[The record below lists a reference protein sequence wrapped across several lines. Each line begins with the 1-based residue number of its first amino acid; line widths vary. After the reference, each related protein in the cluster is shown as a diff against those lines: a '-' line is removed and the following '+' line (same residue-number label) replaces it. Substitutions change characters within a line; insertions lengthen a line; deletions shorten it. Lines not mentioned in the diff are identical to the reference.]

1 METLRT
7 QAELV
12 QRHGLCRAATTW
24 QVIWSLLRGFP
35 KNGSL
40 QARTVPKVDVFLCHS
55 WSCPA
60 WSKALVLC
68 HYFHVHWATRWALL
82 TALLA
87 TLQLLWRARSFDEVA
102 QNGVETLLW
111 RAVYGPLSI
120 FLLVYFSGCWLQSKS
135 LWFDGICVD
144 QTNLPLRTRTMQAVP
159 AFASE
164 ATNMLVVW
172 HESLFSKLWCVYEI
186 AVRAKTC
193 SFDSIHVVPV
203 WLPIFV
209 LANVVYNVLVVYTL
223 PGFTYPS
230 LNADPTSRFVS
241 LFWLYIDAYGLLGYC
256 VYAIPITCFCML
268 KIESHKTML
277 DQMASFDLRKATCSL
292 ETDRLMIRRQV
303 VELFDEALEY
313 PLSVSFEAEESSVSD
328 TEANSDV
335 AALISP
341 EDLHSFRHVTSYPT
355 EEQIIDEFNAYVR
368 GPLRESVVRS
378 LGREDQIPLKLCM
391 FAFWP
396 SSAGGAA
403 WALGCEGRSH
413 CQDAA
418 SNLQFDS
425 VAWYLITQAIN
436 SVVFWPLLS
445 LLTLPLVLR
454 TNRLVMDMV
463 TSPRLQFTVCL
474 ASTSLVLFLWWGLF
488 SASQTATTLVGAS
501 EVSPLWLSGV
511 FAEFAFQCWMLWY
524 FFLRNQEDHTSSR
537 HLARGW

>member
-1 METLRT
+1 M
-7 QAELV
+7 V
-12 QRHGLCRAATTW
+12 QHCGSCRRWMCLFATRGPALHGGRCWSFATISTS
-24 QVIWSLLRGFP
+24 IGL
-35 KNGSL
+35 
-40 QARTVPKVDVFLCHS
+40 
-55 WSCPA
+55 PA
-60 WSKALVLC
+60 G
-68 HYFHVHWATRWALL
+68 HVHWATRWALL
-82 TALLA
+82 TASLGMS
-87 TLQLLWRARSFDEVA
+87 QLFWHARSLNEVA
-102 QNGVETLLW
+102 QNGLKTLLW
-111 RAVYGPLSI
+111 RGVTLPLFI
-120 FLLVYFSGCWLQSKS
+120 WLLIYFCGFGLQSKS

-144 QTNLPLRTRTMQAVP
+144 QSNLPLMTKTMQAIP

-209 LANVVYNVLVVYTL
+209 LMSIVVNVFPAFGLSL
-223 PGFTYPS
+223 GFAYPS
-230 LNADPTSRFVS
+230 LSTDPATRFVS
-241 LFWLYIDAYGLLGYC
+241 LFLYLGSFDIRSYFYGASF
-256 VYAIPITCFCML
+256 AIPITYFCML

-328 TEANSDV
+328 TEVNSDV

-378 LGREDQIPLKLCM
+378 LGREDQIPLKLCVC
-391 FAFWP
+391 AFWP
-396 SSAGGAA
+396 SSAGGLA
-403 WALGCEGRSH
+403 WALGCEGHSN

-418 SNLQFDS
+418 SNLKFDS
-425 VAWYLITQAIN
+425 VALYLITQAIIA
-436 SVVFWPLLS
+436 VVIWTLCS

-454 TNRLVMDMV
+454 ANRLVLNMV
-463 TSPRLQFTVCL
+463 TGPRLQF
-474 ASTSLVLFLWWGLF
+474 AAGLFCTTLILLLWWNLF
-488 SASQTATTLVGAS
+488 ASFLSATILVGAS
-501 EVSPLWLSGV
+501 EVSPLWLSGALAGFV
-511 FAEFAFQCWMLWY
+511 FQCWMLWY
-524 FFLRNQEDHTSSR
+524 FFLRSQEDHTSSR

>member
-1 METLRT
+1 
-7 QAELV
+7 
-12 QRHGLCRAATTW
+12 
-24 QVIWSLLRGFP
+24 
-35 KNGSL
+35 
-40 QARTVPKVDVFLCHS
+40 
-55 WSCPA
+55 
-60 WSKALVLC
+60 
-68 HYFHVHWATRWALL
+68 
-82 TALLA
+82 
-87 TLQLLWRARSFDEVA
+87 
-102 QNGVETLLW
+102 
-111 RAVYGPLSI
+111 
-120 FLLVYFSGCWLQSKS
+120 
-135 LWFDGICVD
+135 
-144 QTNLPLRTRTMQAVP
+144 
-159 AFASE
+159 
-164 ATNMLVVW
+164 
-172 HESLFSKLWCVYEI
+172 
-186 AVRAKTC
+186 
-193 SFDSIHVVPV
+193 
-203 WLPIFV
+203 
-209 LANVVYNVLVVYTL
+209 
-223 PGFTYPS
+223 
-230 LNADPTSRFVS
+230 
-241 LFWLYIDAYGLLGYC
+241 
-256 VYAIPITCFCML
+256 
-268 KIESHKTML
+268 
-277 DQMASFDLRKATCSL
+277 
-292 ETDRLMIRRQV
+292 MIRRQV

-425 VAWYLITQAIN
+425 VAWYLITQASFGCSYWVIWVNPILLRQQIN

-501 EVSPLWLSGV
+501 EVSPLWLSGLVQRHGLCRAATSWQVIWNLLQGSGDGAALRIVQKVDV
-511 FAEFAFQCWMLWY
+511 FICHSWSCPAWRKMLVLCHYFHVHWATRWARPLGYPLGTPDRLPGYVTAFLARAELE
-524 FFLRNQEDHTSSR
+524 RSGTERPEDLAVAWSHFTFV
-537 HLARGW
+537 HLAADLFLWLWVAKQVIVV